1 MPRQGLSD
9 LTPSCQRQKETAFRL
24 VEPEPEPEQHRHRRR
39 VSVPLQ
45 EQHSQVLS
53 EHRPEPVHSR

>member
-24 VEPEPEPEQHRHRRR
+24 VEPEPEQHRHRRR

-45 EQHSQVLS
+45 EQHSQVLL
-53 EHRPEPVHSR
+53 EHRPELVHSR